1 MPVEATWL
9 PWGPTDEPNILI
21 FRNMLPAAEFTQ
33 TVQGAEA
40 AGCTID
46 NQSGATVP
54 YATQRIASQCAARVM
69 GEFYPRVAYC
79 SQDLFVRRG
88 WRGCFAAAGVG

>member
-1 MPVEATWL
+1 
-9 PWGPTDEPNILI
+9 
-21 FRNMLPAAEFTQ
+21 MLPAAEFTQ